1 MNLSCTFWTPDSY
14 SGLEKQPRAL
24 DKTKFSDILHLS
36 IQDSIR
42 KILEMAENFTELID
56 PL

>member
-14 SGLEKQPRAL
+14 FGLEKQTRAL
-24 DKTKFSDILHLS
+24 DKTKFFDILHSS
-36 IQDSIR
+36 INDSIR
-42 KILEMAENFTELID
+42 KILEMAKNFTELID

>member
-14 SGLEKQPRAL
+14 SGLEKQTRAL